1 MLMVTHQ
8 EGSVSISVNCT
19 GSSFTHCSVV
29 AWQPVRPCLSV
40 TLPSQPACH
49 IPKAH
54 SVSCAPGSLL
64 ATTGFIPRH
73 SSLSQTLLSVCHNWL
88 CFRSFSSSR
97 LLFLF
102 QPSLPQQFRYRAKPI
117 FILSSLCPNTHCHPW
132 RLIRS
137 SSCILRRS
145 FRTAVPDKI
154 KSDQKMDC
162 LETSSPPQSL
172 GQPSSPR
179 LSPFC
184 TFSSHY
190 AISPFYLTIIFSYP
204 S

>member
-64 ATTGFIPRH
+64 PTTGFIPRH

-88 CFRSFSSSR
+88 CFWSFSSSR
-97 LLFLF
+97 SPFLPNNF
-102 QPSLPQQFRYRAKPI
+102 AFLTPTISIQSKAHLYSLKSLSQHTLPSLAINQILLLHPQKVLQN
-117 FILSSLCPNTHCHPW
+117 SSAW
-132 RLIRS
+132 
-137 SSCILRRS
+137 
-145 FRTAVPDKI
+145 
-154 KSDQKMDC
+154 
-162 LETSSPPQSL
+162 
-172 GQPSSPR
+172 
-179 LSPFC
+179 
-184 TFSSHY
+184 
-190 AISPFYLTIIFSYP
+190 
-204 S
+204 